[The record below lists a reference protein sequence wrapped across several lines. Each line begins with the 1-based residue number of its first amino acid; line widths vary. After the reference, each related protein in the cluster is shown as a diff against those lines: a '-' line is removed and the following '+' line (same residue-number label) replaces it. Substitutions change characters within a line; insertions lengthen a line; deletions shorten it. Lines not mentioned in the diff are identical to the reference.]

1 MKSRRERTRLFGT
14 LTGRLGVAAQSALL
28 VLAYLVMLVG
38 GVFGWIGLF
47 AVAGLAAIIGEFAV
61 ARWSPPSQLLLEKV
75 GLHWSYRQLTRDLAA
90 VLLVVA
96 EVRLSGGELTLLL
109 VLPAAVWVV
118 SVFAGAFSTM
128 IERRNP
134 LSAMVRNIELGPLSS
149 APQPPAWAAA
159 VAGDRMPLLNLLLV
173 PAGVAAAVQHDA
185 TPFFVAGAVAVV
197 ATGLVGAIIALT
209 WLRGRGAGQGPLLPA
224 VQRWLDNYRPEVGLY
239 FAGPAKDV
247 YQANMWLAPT
257 EALQQRAVVLMRSR
271 EAFMELADTRL
282 PVICVPAGVDFMNL
296 DLGGLRAALYAANVG
311 ANIHMLREPGTKHVF
326 VGHGDSDKQAS
337 VNPYSKV
344 YDEVWVAG
352 LAGRERYARAGVG
365 VLDSDIVEIGRP
377 QLAGVHTFGAES
389 VDRPFTV
396 LYAPTWEGWL
406 DDDPYHTSLVLMG
419 ERIVKG
425 LLATNPRVR
434 LIYKP
439 HPLTGSRSKAAKAV
453 HERILTAIRAA
464 GGNPDAS
471 SLDGTAHLVVTGR
484 TPALFD
490 CFNQTDL
497 LISDVSSV
505 VSDFV
510 QSQRPY
516 VVANPAGLS
525 EDEFRR
531 EYPTA
536 RAAYLLS
543 KDCGEL
549 EKIVTVTRAG
559 DDPMTEARRD
569 LKTYLLGPA
578 EANPM
583 DRFQQEIDRLCH

>member
-1 MKSRRERTRLFGT
+1 MFGS
-14 LTGRLGVAAQSALL
+14 LLQRVGVAARGALL
-28 VLAYLVMLVG
+28 LLSYLVMLAAG
-38 GVFGWIGLF
+38 TLGWTAVF
-47 AVAGLAAIIGEFAV
+47 AVSGAAAALGEFAL
-61 ARWSPPSQLLLEKV
+61 ARWSKPSEVLLEKV
-75 GLHWSYRQLTRDLAA
+75 GLGLGYRQLARDLSA
-90 VLLVVA
+90 VLLVAATVDLTA
-96 EVRLSGGELTLLL
+96 AQLTLVLL
-109 VLPAAVWVV
+109 LPAVVWVI
-118 SVFAGAFSTM
+118 SVFAGALNTM
-128 IERRNP
+128 IDRRNP
-134 LSAMVRNIELGPLSS
+134 VSALVRNIDLGPMRS
-149 APQPPAWAAA
+149 APSPPQWAAGVAGERLAMVNVLLVPAALLSAAWGDAAPMLAGGAAAALSAA
-159 VAGDRMPLLNLLLV
+159 VAGGIV
-173 PAGVAAAVQHDA
+173 
-185 TPFFVAGAVAVV
+185 
-197 ATGLVGAIIALT
+197 ALT
-209 WLRGRGAGQGPLLPA
+209 WLRGRGTGQSPLLPA
-224 VQRWLDNYRPEVGLY
+224 VQRWLDTHRPEVAVY

-257 EALQQRAVVLMRSR
+257 EALQRRAVVLMRSR
-271 EAFMELADTRL
+271 EAFAELADTRL

-296 DLGGLRAALYAANVG
+296 ELGSVRATLYAANVG
-311 ANIHMLREPGTKHVF
+311 ANIHMLREPGMKHVF

-365 VLDSDIVEIGRP
+365 VLDADIVEIGRP

-425 LLATNPRVR
+425 LLAARPAVR

-439 HPLTGSRSKAAKAV
+439 HPLTGTRAKEARAV
-453 HERILTAIRAA
+453 HERVVAAIRAA
-464 GGNPDAS
+464 GGDPDAT

-497 LISDVSSV
+497 LVSDISSV

-516 VVANPAGLS
+516 VVANPSGLP

-531 EYPTA
+531 NFPTS
-536 RAAYLLS
+536 RGAYLLS

-549 EKIVTVTRAG
+549 EKIVALTRAG
-559 DDPMTEARRD
+559 DDPMTEARRE
-569 LKTYLLGPA
+569 LKIYLLGPD
-578 EANPM
+578 EPNPM
-583 DRFQQEIDRLCH
+583 ERFRQEIGRLCG

>member
-1 MKSRRERTRLFGT
+1 MGPS
-14 LTGRLGVAAQSALL
+14 GVAARGALL
-28 VLAYLVMLVG
+28 LLAYVVMLAAGALGWVA
-38 GVFGWIGLF
+38 VFT
-47 AVAGLAAIIGEFAV
+47 VAGLLALGGEYAL
-61 ARWSPPSQLLLEKV
+61 ARWSPGTHTLLEKV
-75 GLHWSYRQLTRDLAA
+75 GLRGDYRQLTRDLAV

-96 EVRLSGGELTLLL
+96 TVRPRAAELSVILL
-109 VLPAAVWVV
+109 LPAAVWLTAVL
-118 SVFAGAFSTM
+118 AGALKTM
-128 IERRNP
+128 IDRRNP
-134 LSAMVRNIELGPLSS
+134 VSALVRNIDLGPIAA
-149 APQPPAWAAA
+149 APRPPEWTAWLAGDRLALINVLLAPAAVVAAVRDDATAVLIAGGVAVAAAA
-159 VAGDRMPLLNLLLV
+159 VVG
-173 PAGVAAAVQHDA
+173 G
-185 TPFFVAGAVAVV
+185 TVAV
-197 ATGLVGAIIALT
+197 T
-209 WLRGRGAGQGPLLPA
+209 WLRGRGRGQSTLLPA
-224 VQRWLDNYRPEVGLY
+224 VQRWLDSYRPEVALY

-257 EALQQRAVVLMRSR
+257 EALEQRAVVLMRSR
-271 EAFMELADTRL
+271 EAFTELADTRL

-296 DLGGLRAALYAANVG
+296 ELGSVRGTLYAANVG
-311 ANIHMLREPGTKHVF
+311 ANIHMLREPGMKHVF
-326 VGHGDSDKQAS
+326 VGHGDSDKAAS

-419 ERIVKG
+419 ERIIKG
-425 LLATNPRVR
+425 LLATRPEVR
-434 LIYKP
+434 IIYKP
-439 HPLTGSRSKAAKAV
+439 HPLTGSRSKDAKAV
-453 HERILTAIRAA
+453 HERLVELIRAA
-464 GGNPDAS
+464 GGDADAT
-471 SLDGTAHLVVTGR
+471 SLDGTRHLVVTGR

-510 QSQRPY
+510 QSERPY
-516 VVANPAGLS
+516 VVANPGGLP

-536 RAAYLLS
+536 RAAYLLCR
-543 KDCGEL
+543 DCGEL
-549 EKIVTVTRAG
+549 EKIVAVTRAD
-559 DDPMTEARRD
+559 DDPMTEARRE

-578 EANPM
+578 EANSM
-583 DRFQQEIDRLCH
+583 DRFQEEISRLCR

>member
-1 MKSRRERTRLFGT
+1 MGPA
-14 LTGRLGVAAQSALL
+14 GVAARGALL
-28 VLAYLVMLVG
+28 LLAYVVMLVAG
-38 GVFGWIGLF
+38 ALGWAAVFT
-47 AVAGLAAIIGEFAV
+47 VAGLAALGGEYAL
-61 ARWSPPSQLLLEKV
+61 ARWSPATHTLLEKV
-75 GLHWSYRQLTRDLAA
+75 GLRGDYRQLTRDLAI

-96 EVRLSGGELTLLL
+96 TVRPGAGELSLILLL
-109 VLPAAVWVV
+109 PATVWLI
-118 SVFAGAFSTM
+118 SVFAGALATM
-128 IERRNP
+128 IDRRNP
-134 LSAMVRNIELGPLSS
+134 TSALVRNIDLGPLRS
-149 APQPPAWAAA
+149 APRPPEWASWLAGDRLALVNVVLAPAAVVAAVRDTAAPVLGAGLVAVLAAA
-159 VAGDRMPLLNLLLV
+159 V
-173 PAGVAAAVQHDA
+173 
-185 TPFFVAGAVAVV
+185 
-197 ATGLVGAIIALT
+197 VGGIVALT
-209 WLRGRGAGQGPLLPA
+209 WLRGRGSGQSPLLPA
-224 VQRWLDNYRPEVGLY
+224 VQRWLDAHRPEVALY

-257 EALQQRAVVLMRSR
+257 EALEQRAVVLMRSR
-271 EAFMELADTRL
+271 EAFNELADTRL

-296 DLGGLRAALYAANVG
+296 ELGSVRAALYAANVG
-311 ANIHMLREPGTKHVF
+311 ANIHMLREPGMKHVF
-326 VGHGDSDKQAS
+326 VGHGDSDKAAS

-419 ERIVKG
+419 ERIIKG
-425 LLATNPRVR
+425 LLATKPEVRV
-434 LIYKP
+434 IYKP
-439 HPLTGSRSKAAKAV
+439 HPLTGSRSKEAKAV
-453 HERILTAIRAA
+453 HERLVDLIRGA
-464 GGNPDAS
+464 GGDADAT
-471 SLDGTAHLVVTGR
+471 SLDGTRHLVVTGR

-510 QSQRPY
+510 QSERPY
-516 VVANPAGLS
+516 VVANPGGLP
-525 EDEFRR
+525 EDDFRR

-536 RAAYLLS
+536 RAAYLLCR
-543 KDCGEL
+543 DCGEL
-549 EKIVTVTRAG
+549 EKIVAVTRSD
-559 DDPMTEARRD
+559 DDPMVEARRE

-578 EANPM
+578 EANSM
-583 DRFQQEIDRLCH
+583 DRFQEEIARLCH

>member
-1 MKSRRERTRLFGT
+1 MFGT

-28 VLAYLVMLVG
+28 VLAYLVMLVA
-38 GVFGWIGLF
+38 GVFGWVGLF

-90 VLLVVA
+90 VLLVAA

-134 LSAMVRNIELGPLSS
+134 ISAMVRNIELGPLSS
-149 APQPPAWAAA
+149 APTPPAWAAA

-173 PAGVAAAVQHDA
+173 PAGVAAAVQHDP

-224 VQRWLDNYRPEVGLY
+224 VQRWLDNYRPEVALY

-271 EAFMELADTRL
+271 EAFLELADTRL

-296 DLGGLRAALYAANVG
+296 DLGGVRAALYAANVG

-425 LLATNPRVR
+425 LLATNPRLR

-439 HPLTGSRSKAAKAV
+439 HPLTGSRSKAARAV
-453 HERILTAIRAA
+453 HERIVAAIRTA
-464 GGNPDAS
+464 GGDADAS

-525 EDEFRR
+525 EDDFRR

-559 DDPMTEARRD
+559 DDPMTEARRE

>member
-1 MKSRRERTRLFGT
+1 MFGT
-14 LTGRLGVAAQSALL
+14 LTGRIGVAARGALL
-28 VLAYLVMLVG
+28 VLSYLVMLAAG
-38 GVFGWIGLF
+38 ALGWVGLF
-47 AVAGLAAIIGEFAV
+47 AVAGLVAVVGEFALT
-61 ARWSPPSQLLLEKV
+61 RWSPASDVLLEKV
-75 GLHWSYRQLTRDLAA
+75 GLNRGYRQLTRDLAA
-90 VLLVVA
+90 VLLVAA
-96 EVRLSGGELTLLL
+96 EVALSGTQLSLLL
-109 VLPAAVWVV
+109 ALPATVWVIA
-118 SVFAGAFSTM
+118 VFSGALATM

-134 LSAMVRNIELGPLSS
+134 ESALVRNIELGPLRS

-159 VAGDRMPLLNLLLV
+159 IAGNRMPVVNVLLV
-173 PAGVAAAVQHDA
+173 PAAVAAAVRDDA
-185 TPFFVAGAVAVV
+185 TPFLVAGAVAVAV
-197 ATGLVGAIIALT
+197 TAVVGAIIALT
-209 WLRGRGAGQGPLLPA
+209 WLRGRGAGQSPLLPA
-224 VQRWLDNYRPEVGLY
+224 VQRWLDSYRPEVALY

-247 YQANMWLAPT
+247 YQANMWLAPA
-257 EALQQRAVVLMRSR
+257 EALQQRAVVLMRNR
-271 EAFMELADTRL
+271 EAFLELADTRL

-296 DLGGLRAALYAANVG
+296 ELGSVRAALYAANVG
-311 ANIHMLREPGTKHVF
+311 ANIHLLREPGMKHVF
-326 VGHGDSDKQAS
+326 VGHGDSDKAAS

-425 LLATNPRVR
+425 LLAVSPRIR

-439 HPLTGSRSKAAKAV
+439 HPLTGSRAKEAKAV
-453 HERILTAIRAA
+453 HDRVVGRIRAA
-464 GGNPDAS
+464 GGDTDAT
-471 SLDGTAHLVVTGR
+471 SLDGTRHLVVTGR

-516 VVANPAGLS
+516 VVANPGGLP

-543 KDCGEL
+543 ADCGEL
-549 EKIVTVTRAG
+549 EKIVALTRAG
-559 DDPMTEARRD
+559 DDPLTEARRE

-583 DRFQQEIDRLCH
+583 DRFQEEIGRLCRR

>member
-1 MKSRRERTRLFGT
+1 MFGT

-28 VLAYLVMLVG
+28 VLAYLVMLVA
-38 GVFGWIGLF
+38 GVFGWVGLF

-90 VLLVVA
+90 VLLVAA

-134 LSAMVRNIELGPLSS
+134 ISAMVRNIELGPLSS
-149 APQPPAWAAA
+149 APTPPAWAAA

-173 PAGVAAAVQHDA
+173 PAGVAAAVQHDP

-224 VQRWLDNYRPEVGLY
+224 VQRWLDNYRPEVALY

-271 EAFMELADTRL
+271 EAFLELADTRL

-296 DLGGLRAALYAANVG
+296 DLGGVRAALYAANVG

-425 LLATNPRVR
+425 LLATNPRLR

-439 HPLTGSRSKAAKAV
+439 HPLTGSRSKAARAV
-453 HERILTAIRAA
+453 HERIVAAIRAA
-464 GGNPDAS
+464 GGDADAS

-516 VVANPAGLS
+516 VVVNPAGLS
-525 EDEFRR
+525 EDDFRR

-559 DDPMTEARRD
+559 DDPMTEARRE

>member
-1 MKSRRERTRLFGT
+1 MFGT
-14 LTGRLGVAAQSALL
+14 LTARLGVAAQSALL

-118 SVFAGAFSTM
+118 SVFAGALSTM

-173 PAGVAAAVQHDA
+173 PAGVAAAVQHDP

-209 WLRGRGAGQGPLLPA
+209 WLRGRGSGQGPLLPA
-224 VQRWLDNYRPEVGLY
+224 VQRWMDNYKPEVALY

-271 EAFMELADTRL
+271 EAFLELADTRL

-296 DLGGLRAALYAANVG
+296 DLGGVRAALYAANVG

-425 LLATNPRVR
+425 LLATIPRVR

-453 HERILTAIRAA
+453 HERIVTAIRTA

-471 SLDGTAHLVVTGR
+471 SLDGTEHLVVTGR

-525 EDEFRR
+525 EDDFRR

-549 EKIVTVTRAG
+549 EKIVSVTRAG
-559 DDPMTEARRD
+559 DDPMTEARRE

-583 DRFQQEIDRLCH
+583 DRFQQEIERLCR

>member
-1 MKSRRERTRLFGT
+1 MFGT
-14 LTGRLGVAAQSALL
+14 LTGRIGTAARAALL
-28 VLAYLVMLVG
+28 VLSYLVMLLAG
-38 GVFGWIGLF
+38 TFGWVPVF
-47 AVAGLAAIIGEFAV
+47 AVVGLAAVVGEYALTRF
-61 ARWSPPSQLLLEKV
+61 SPQSDLLLEKV
-75 GLHWSYRQLTRDLAA
+75 GLNSGYRQLSRDLAT
-90 VLLVVA
+90 VLLVAATVPLTS
-96 EVRLSGGELTLLL
+96 VELTWLLL
-109 VLPAAVWVV
+109 LPAAVWVAA
-118 SVFAGAFSTM
+118 VFGGALNTM
-128 IERRNP
+128 IDRRNP
-134 LSAMVRNIELGPLSS
+134 LSALVRNIELGAVRS
-149 APQPPAWAAA
+149 APRPPRWASENAGVRMA
-159 VAGDRMPLLNLLLV
+159 VINVLLV
-173 PAGVAAAVQHDA
+173 PAAVVSAVQEDVA
-185 TPFFVAGAVAVV
+185 PFLVVGGVAVAVAAV
-197 ATGLVGAIIALT
+197 VGAIIVLT
-209 WLRGRGAGQGPLLPA
+209 WLRGRGTGAGKDQLLTQ
-224 VQRWLDNYRPEVGLY
+224 VQRWLDSYRPEVALY

-257 EALQQRAVVLMRSR
+257 EALQQRAVVLMRSK
-271 EAFMELADTRL
+271 EAFLELADTRL

-296 DLGGLRAALYAANVG
+296 ELGSVRTALYAANVG

-365 VLDSDIVEIGRP
+365 VRDEDIVEIGRP

-389 VDRPFTV
+389 VQRPFTV

-425 LLATNPRVR
+425 LLTTSPAVR

-439 HPLTGSRSKAAKAV
+439 HPLTGSRSKEAKAV
-453 HERILTAIRAA
+453 HERLVALIRAA
-464 GGNPDAS
+464 GGDTDAS
-471 SLDGTAHLVVTGR
+471 TLDGPGHRVVTGSV
-484 TPALFD
+484 PALFD

-516 VVANPAGLS
+516 VVANPSGLP

-531 EYPTA
+531 DFPTS

-543 KDCGEL
+543 VDCGEL
-549 EKIVTVTRAG
+549 EKILALTRAG
-559 DDPMTEARRD
+559 DDPMTDARRE

-583 DRFQQEIDRLCH
+583 ERFQEEIARLCR

>member
-1 MKSRRERTRLFGT
+1 M
-14 LTGRLGVAAQSALL
+14 AAQSALL
-28 VLAYLVMLVG
+28 VLAYLVMLVA
-38 GVFGWIGLF
+38 GVFGWVGLF

-61 ARWSPPSQLLLEKV
+61 ARWSPQSQVLLEKV

-173 PAGVAAAVQHDA
+173 PAGVAAAVQHDP

-197 ATGLVGAIIALT
+197 ATGLVGAIVALT

-224 VQRWLDNYRPEVGLY
+224 VQRWMDDYRPEVALY

-271 EAFMELADTRL
+271 EAFLELADTRL

-296 DLGGLRAALYAANVG
+296 DLGGIRAALYAANVG

-453 HERILTAIRAA
+453 HERIVTAIRAA
-464 GGNPDAS
+464 GGDPDAS

-525 EDEFRR
+525 EDDFRR

-583 DRFQQEIDRLCH
+583 DRFQQEIDRLCR

>member
-1 MKSRRERTRLFGT
+1 MFGT
-14 LTGRLGVAAQSALL
+14 LTGRIGVAARGALL
-28 VLAYLVMLVG
+28 VLSYLVMLVAG
-38 GVFGWIGLF
+38 ALGWVAVF
-47 AVAGLAAIIGEFAV
+47 AVAGLAAVLGEFAL
-61 ARWSPPSQLLLEKV
+61 ARWSPASATLLEKV
-75 GLHWSYRQLTRDLAA
+75 GLHGSYRQLTRDLAA
-90 VLLVVA
+90 VLLVTVEVA
-96 EVRLSGGELTLLL
+96 LSGAELTLLL
-109 VLPAAVWVV
+109 LLPAAVWVI
-118 SVFAGAFSTM
+118 SVFAGALSTM
-128 IERRNP
+128 IDRRNP
-134 LSAMVRNIELGPLSS
+134 VSALVRNIELGPMKS
-149 APQPPAWAAA
+149 APRPPAWAAA
-159 VAGDRMPLLNLLLV
+159 VAGDRMPLMNVLLV
-173 PAGVAAAVQHDA
+173 PAAVAAAVQDDV
-185 TPFFVAGAVAVV
+185 TPFFVAGAVALA
-197 ATGLVGAIIALT
+197 ATAVVGAVVALT
-209 WLRGRGAGQGPLLPA
+209 WLRGRGSGQGPLLPA
-224 VQRWLDNYRPEVGLY
+224 VQRWLDTHRPEVALY

-257 EALQQRAVVLMRSR
+257 EALGQRAVVLMRSR
-271 EAFMELADTRL
+271 EAFLELADTRL

-296 DLGGLRAALYAANVG
+296 ELGSVRAALYAANVG
-311 ANIHMLREPGTKHVF
+311 ANIHMLREPGMKHVF

-389 VDRPFTV
+389 IDRQFTV

-425 LLATNPRVR
+425 LLATTPGVR

-439 HPLTGSRSKAAKAV
+439 HPLTGSRSKEAKAV
-453 HERILTAIRAA
+453 HDRIVERIRAA
-464 GGNPDAS
+464 GGDTDAS
-471 SLDGTAHLVVTGR
+471 SLDGTRHLVVTGR
-484 TPALFD
+484 VPALFD

-516 VVANPAGLS
+516 VVANPGGLP

-531 EYPTA
+531 EYPTS

-543 KDCGEL
+543 VDCGEL
-549 EKIVTVTRAG
+549 EKIVAVTRAG
-559 DDPMTEARRD
+559 DDPMTEARRE

-583 DRFQQEIDRLCH
+583 DRFQEEIARLCR

>member
-1 MKSRRERTRLFGT
+1 MFGK
-14 LTGRLGVAAQSALL
+14 LMGPAGVAARGALL
-28 VLAYLVMLVG
+28 LVAYLVMLAG
-38 GVFGWIGLF
+38 GVFGWIGVF
-47 AVAGLAAIIGEFAV
+47 SVAGLAALAGEYAL
-61 ARWSPPSQLLLEKV
+61 ARWSPATHTLLEKV
-75 GLHWSYRQLTRDLAA
+75 GLRGDYRQLARDLAI

-96 EVRLSGGELTLLL
+96 TVRPGAAELSLILLL
-109 VLPAAVWVV
+109 PSAVWLI
-118 SVFAGAFSTM
+118 SVFAGALATM

-134 LSAMVRNIELGPLSS
+134 QSALVRNIELGPMRA
-149 APQPPAWAAA
+149 APRPPEWASWL
-159 VAGDRMPLLNLLLV
+159 AGDRLALV
-173 PAGVAAAVQHDA
+173 NVVLAPAAVFAAVLDNPAPVLGAGVVAVLAAALV
-185 TPFFVAGAVAVV
+185 G
-197 ATGLVGAIIALT
+197 GLVALT
-209 WLRGRGAGQGPLLPA
+209 WLRGRGMGQSPLLPA
-224 VQRWLDNYRPEVGLY
+224 VQRWLDGYRPEVALY

-257 EALQQRAVVLMRSR
+257 EALDQRAVVLLRSK
-271 EAFMELADTRL
+271 EAFLELADTRL

-296 DLGGLRAALYAANVG
+296 ELGSVRAALYAANVG

-365 VLDSDIVEIGRP
+365 VLDSDIVQIGRP

-419 ERIVKG
+419 ERIVRG
-425 LLATNPRVR
+425 LLATVPAVR

-439 HPLTGSRSKAAKAV
+439 HPLTGSRAKEARAV
-453 HERILTAIRAA
+453 HERIVERIRAA
-464 GGNPDAS
+464 GGDPDAS
-471 SLDGTAHLVVTGR
+471 SLDGTRHLVVTGR

-516 VVANPAGLS
+516 VVANPGGLP

-531 EYPTA
+531 DYPTS
-536 RAAYLLS
+536 RGAYLLS
-543 KDCGEL
+543 RDCGEL
-549 EKIVTVTRAG
+549 KKIVAVTRAG
-559 DDPMTEARRD
+559 DDPMTDARRE

-578 EANPM
+578 EENPM
-583 DRFQQEIDRLCH
+583 ERFREEIGRLCR

>member
-1 MKSRRERTRLFGT
+1 MFGT
-14 LTGRLGVAAQSALL
+14 LFQRLGVAARGALL
-28 VLAYLVMLVG
+28 LLFYLVMLVAGALG
-38 GVFGWIGLF
+38 GVVVYALAGF
-47 AVAGLAAIIGEFAV
+47 AAVVGEYV
-61 ARWSPPSQLLLEKV
+61 VDRWSAPSVTLLEKV
-75 GLHWSYRQLTRDLAA
+75 GLGRAYRQLTRDLAT
-90 VLLVVA
+90 VLLVIA
-96 EVRLSGGELTLLL
+96 TVRLDAPQTLAVM
-109 VLPAAVWVV
+109 VLPAVVWVI
-118 SVFAGAFSTM
+118 SIFAGALSKM
-128 IERRNP
+128 IDRRNP
-134 LSAMVRNIELGPLSS
+134 VSALVRNIDLGPVRS
-149 APQPPAWAAA
+149 APRPPEWSAQL
-159 VAGDRMPLLNLLLV
+159 AGDRLAFTNVLLV
-173 PAGVAAAVQHDA
+173 PAAVVAAVTDDII
-185 TPFFVAGAVAVV
+185 PVFVAGAVAVL
-197 ATGLVGAIIALT
+197 ATAVVGLIIAIT
-209 WLRGRGAGQGPLLPA
+209 WLRGRGTGQPSLLPA
-224 VQRWLDNYRPEVGLY
+224 VQAWLDTYRPEVAFY

-257 EALQQRAVVLMRSR
+257 EALGRPAVVLMRSK
-271 EAFMELADTRL
+271 EAFKELADTRL

-296 DLGGLRAALYAANVG
+296 EFGSVRAALYAANVG
-311 ANIHMLREPGTKHVF
+311 ANIHMLREPGMKHVF

-365 VLDSDIVEIGRP
+365 VLDADITEIGRP

-419 ERIVKG
+419 EKIVAG
-425 LLATNPRVR
+425 LLATTPAVR
-434 LIYKP
+434 LVYKP
-439 HPLTGSRSKAAKAV
+439 HPLTGTRSKEAKAV
-453 HERILTAIRAA
+453 HQRVVERIRAA
-464 GGNPDAS
+464 GGDTDAT
-471 SLDGTAHLVVTGR
+471 SLDGTRHLVVTGR

-516 VVANPAGLS
+516 VVANPGGLS

-531 EYPTA
+531 DYPTS

-543 KDCGEL
+543 RDCGEL
-549 EKIVTVTRAG
+549 EKIVAVTRAG
-559 DDPMTEARRD
+559 DDPMTEARRE

-583 DRFQQEIDRLCH
+583 DRFREEIARLCR

>member
-1 MKSRRERTRLFGT
+1 MFGT
-14 LTGRLGVAAQSALL
+14 VSGRIGVAARGALL
-28 VLAYLVMLVG
+28 VLSYLVMLAAG
-38 GVFGWIGLF
+38 ALGWVAVF
-47 AVAGLAAIIGEFAV
+47 AVAGLAAVLGEFAL
-61 ARWSPPSQLLLEKV
+61 ARWSPPSATLLEKV
-75 GLHWSYRQLTRDLAA
+75 GLQGSYRQLARDLAA

-96 EVRLSGGELTLLL
+96 EVPLGRVELTLLL
-109 VLPAAVWVV
+109 ALPAAVWVI
-118 SVFAGAFSTM
+118 SVFSGALSTM
-128 IERRNP
+128 IDRRNP
-134 LSAMVRNIELGPLSS
+134 LSALVRNIDLGPLKA
-149 APQPPAWAAA
+149 APRPPAWAAS
-159 VAGDRMPLLNLLLV
+159 VAGERMPLLNVLLV
-173 PAGVAAAVQHDA
+173 PAAVAAAVQDDV
-185 TPFFVAGAVAVV
+185 TPFFVAGAVALAVTAVIGAVIVV
-197 ATGLVGAIIALT
+197 T
-209 WLRGRGAGQGPLLPA
+209 WLRGRGMGQSPLLPA
-224 VQRWLDNYRPEVGLY
+224 VQRWLDSYRPEVALY

-257 EALQQRAVVLMRSR
+257 EALRQRAVVLMRSR
-271 EAFMELADTRL
+271 EAFHELSDTRL

-296 DLGGLRAALYAANVG
+296 ELGSVRAALYAANVG
-311 ANIHMLREPGTKHVF
+311 ANIHMLREPGMKHVF

-352 LAGRERYARAGVG
+352 LAGRERYARADVG

-419 ERIVKG
+419 ERIVTG
-425 LLATNPRVR
+425 LLAVTPRVR

-439 HPLTGSRSKAAKAV
+439 HPLTGSRSKTAKAV
-453 HERILTAIRAA
+453 HERIVEMVRAA
-464 GGNPDAS
+464 GGDADAT
-471 SLDGTAHLVVTGR
+471 SLDGTRHLVVTGR
-484 TPALFD
+484 VPALFD

-516 VVANPAGLS
+516 VVANPGGLP

-531 EYPTA
+531 EYPTS
-536 RAAYLLS
+536 RAAYLLAR
-543 KDCGEL
+543 DCGEL
-549 EKIVTVTRAG
+549 EKIVAVTRAG
-559 DDPMTEARRD
+559 DDPMTEARRE

-583 DRFQQEIDRLCH
+583 DRFQEEIARLCR

>member
-1 MKSRRERTRLFGT
+1 MFGT
-14 LTGRLGVAAQSALL
+14 LSGRIGAAASAALL
-28 VLAYLVMLVG
+28 VLAYLVMLVAG
-38 GVFGWIGLF
+38 AFGWVALF
-47 AVAGLAAIIGEFAV
+47 AVAGLAAVFGDFFL
-61 ARWSPPSQLLLEKV
+61 ARRSPTSHVLLEKA

-96 EVRLSGGELTLLL
+96 EVQLSGGELTLLL
-109 VLPAAVWVV
+109 VLPAVVWVA
-118 SVFAGAFSTM
+118 SVFAGALSIM
-128 IERRNP
+128 VERRNP
-134 LSAMVRNIELGPLSS
+134 TSALVRNIELGPLRS
-149 APQPPAWAAA
+149 APRPPGWVTA
-159 VAGDRMPLLNLLLV
+159 VTGERMPLLNLLLV
-173 PAGVAAAVQHDA
+173 PAAVAAAVQHDA
-185 TPFFVAGAVAVV
+185 TPFLAAGAVAVV
-197 ATGLVGAIIALT
+197 ATGAVAAALALT
-209 WLRGRGAGQGPLLPA
+209 WLRGRGAPQAPLLPA
-224 VQRWLDNYRPEVGLY
+224 VQRWLDTHRPEVALY

-271 EAFMELADTRL
+271 EAFQELADTRL

-296 DLGGLRAALYAANVG
+296 DLSGVRAALYAANVG
-311 ANIHMLREPGTKHVF
+311 ANIHMLREPTTKHVF

-425 LLATNPRVR
+425 LLATSPRVR
-434 LIYKP
+434 LVYKP
-439 HPLTGSRSKAAKAV
+439 HPLTGSRSNAAKAV
-453 HERILTAIRAA
+453 HERIVAAIRAA

-549 EKIVTVTRAG
+549 EKIVSVTRAG
-559 DDPMTEARRD
+559 DDPMTDARRD

-583 DRFQQEIDRLCH
+583 DRFQEEISRLCR

>member
-1 MKSRRERTRLFGT
+1 MFGS
-14 LTGRLGVAAQSALL
+14 LPQRVGVAARGALL
-28 VLAYLVMLVG
+28 LLSYLVMLAAGALGWTAVFA
-38 GVFGWIGLF
+38 VFG
-47 AVAGLAAIIGEFAV
+47 AAAALGEFAL
-61 ARWSPPSQLLLEKV
+61 ARWSKPSEVLLEKV
-75 GLHWSYRQLTRDLAA
+75 GLSLGYRQLTRDVSA

-96 EVRLSGGELTLLL
+96 TVDLTAGQLTTVLLL
-109 VLPAAVWVV
+109 PVVVWVI
-118 SVFAGAFSTM
+118 SVFAGALNTM
-128 IERRNP
+128 IDRRNP
-134 LSAMVRNIELGPLSS
+134 MSALVRNIDLGPMRS
-149 APQPPAWAAA
+149 APRPPDWAAGVAGERLALVNVLLVPAAVLSAVWDDAAPMLAGAAAAVLVAA
-159 VAGDRMPLLNLLLV
+159 VAGGIV
-173 PAGVAAAVQHDA
+173 
-185 TPFFVAGAVAVV
+185 
-197 ATGLVGAIIALT
+197 ALT
-209 WLRGRGAGQGPLLPA
+209 WLRGRGTGQSPLLPA
-224 VQRWLDNYRPEVGLY
+224 LQRWLDTHRPEVALY

-257 EALQQRAVVLMRSR
+257 EALERPAVVLMRSR
-271 EAFMELADTRL
+271 EAFGELADTRL

-296 DLGGLRAALYAANVG
+296 EPASVRAVLYAANVG
-311 ANIHMLREPGTKHVF
+311 ANIHMLRDPGMKHVF

-365 VLDSDIVEIGRP
+365 VLDADIVEVGRP

-425 LLATNPRVR
+425 LLAARPAVR

-439 HPLTGSRSKAAKAV
+439 HPLTGTRAKEARAV
-453 HERILTAIRAA
+453 HERVVEAIRAA
-464 GGNPDAS
+464 GGDTDAT
-471 SLDGTAHLVVTGR
+471 SLGGTAHLVVTGR
-484 TPALFD
+484 TPGLFD

-497 LISDVSSV
+497 LISDISSV

-516 VVANPAGLS
+516 VVANPSGLS

-531 EYPTA
+531 NFPTS
-536 RAAYLLS
+536 RGAYLLS

-549 EKIVTVTRAG
+549 EKIVALTRAG
-559 DDPMTEARRD
+559 GDPMTEARRE
-569 LKTYLLGPA
+569 LKIYLLGPD
-578 EANPM
+578 EPNSM
-583 DRFQQEIDRLCH
+583 ERFRQEIGRLCG

>member
-1 MKSRRERTRLFGT
+1 MFGT
-14 LTGRLGVAAQSALL
+14 LTGRIGVAARGALL
-28 VLAYLVMLVG
+28 VLSYLVMLVAG
-38 GVFGWIGLF
+38 ALGWVAVF
-47 AVAGLAAIIGEFAV
+47 AVAGLAAVLGEFAL
-61 ARWSPPSQLLLEKV
+61 ARWSPASATLLEKV
-75 GLHWSYRQLTRDLAA
+75 GLHGSYRQLTRDLAA
-90 VLLVVA
+90 VLLVTVEVA
-96 EVRLSGGELTLLL
+96 LSGAELTLLL
-109 VLPAAVWVV
+109 LLPAAVWVI
-118 SVFAGAFSTM
+118 SVFAGALSTM
-128 IERRNP
+128 IDRRNP
-134 LSAMVRNIELGPLSS
+134 VSALVRNIELGPMKS
-149 APQPPAWAAA
+149 APRPPAWAAA
-159 VAGDRMPLLNLLLV
+159 VAGDRMPLMNVLLV
-173 PAGVAAAVQHDA
+173 PAAVAAAVQDEV
-185 TPFFVAGAVAVV
+185 TPFFVAGAVALA
-197 ATGLVGAIIALT
+197 ATALVGAVVALT
-209 WLRGRGAGQGPLLPA
+209 WLRGRGTGQGPLLPA
-224 VQRWLDNYRPEVGLY
+224 VQRWLDTYRPEVALY

-257 EALQQRAVVLMRSR
+257 EALGQHAVVLMRSR
-271 EAFMELADTRL
+271 EAFFELADTRL

-296 DLGGLRAALYAANVG
+296 ELGSVRAALYAANVG
-311 ANIHMLREPGTKHVF
+311 ANIHMLREPGMKHVF

-365 VLDSDIVEIGRP
+365 VLDADIVEIGRP

-389 VDRPFTV
+389 IDRQFTV

-425 LLATNPRVR
+425 LLATTPGVR

-439 HPLTGSRSKAAKAV
+439 HPLTGSRSKEAKAV
-453 HERILTAIRAA
+453 HDRIVERIRAA
-464 GGNPDAS
+464 GGDTDAS
-471 SLDGTAHLVVTGR
+471 SLDGTRHLVVTGR
-484 TPALFD
+484 VPALFD

-516 VVANPAGLS
+516 VVANPGGLP

-531 EYPTA
+531 EYPTS

-543 KDCGEL
+543 VDCGEL
-549 EKIVTVTRAG
+549 EKIVAVTRAG
-559 DDPMTEARRD
+559 DDPMTEARRE

-583 DRFQQEIDRLCH
+583 DRFQEEIARLCR